1 MKIIGIPFA
10 SGSLGKNEGC
20 ENAPDL
26 VVERLRNTLLNEEGN
41 SVNFD
46 YLKIKAYKT
55 DFDLTHKSIL
65 HEPGDIY
72 IGGDHSITYSSFSS
86 LPGKNKG
93 IIILDAH
100 PDLEVGTRTPDHECY
115 LRMLIEEGKVKKE
128 NVLLIGIRNVSKNE
142 LDYIKQNRI
151 KCVYMKTLFE
161 NGIKETVDDL
171 TEFAINFS
179 ELYLSIDVDVLDPAF
194 APGTG
199 YREPGGMSV
208 RELLFL
214 LQRIKKMKNL
224 RRIDLVEINPDR
236 DINGMTLDCGS
247 KILSTFF

>member
-1 MKIIGIPFA
+1 MRIIGIPFA

-20 ENAPDL
+20 EKAPDL
-26 VVERLRNTLLNEEGN
+26 VVERLRNILLNEDGN

-55 DFDLTHKSIL
+55 DFDLTHKNIL
-65 HEPGDIY
+65 NESGDIY
-72 IGGDHSITYSSFSS
+72 IGGDHSITYSAFSS

-93 IIILDAH
+93 MIILDAH
-100 PDLEVGTRTPDHECY
+100 PDLEVGTRIPDHECY

-142 LDYIKQNRI
+142 LDYIKQNKI
-151 KCVYMKTLFE
+151 KCIYMKTVFE
-161 NGIKETVDDL
+161 NGIRETADDI

-179 ELYLSIDVDVLDPAF
+179 ELYLSIDIDVLDPAF
-194 APGTG
+194 ASGTG

-224 RRIDLVEINPDR
+224 RRVDLVEINPDR
-236 DINGMTLDCGS
+236 DIDSMTVDCGS